1 VGRSLVASPRVRR
14 LVLGPLAALA
24 VVGVST
30 APAPAATTRTSLT
43 PAQIRAYNDS
53 GAYARGLARGYKR
66 ATKALR
72 KKLRRDP
79 ANPAVVLD
87 IDETSLSNYDCLDEV
102 DFALT
107 GLVTCVVMSRSTV
120 IKPARRFVAR
130 AQRRGV
136 RVFFITGAPSALAAS
151 RLGNL
156 RARGFGGSLTVIGKP
171 PTDTNDSVV
180 PYKSGARALLELAG
194 YNILVNIGDQQ
205 SDLAGGHARRSVKL
219 PNPIYVTT

>member
-1 VGRSLVASPRVRR
+1 MRR
-14 LVLGPLAALA
+14 LLLGPLAALA
-24 VVGVST
+24 VVGVSA
-30 APAPAATTRTSLT
+30 APATATTTRTSLT
-43 PAQIRAYNDS
+43 PAEIRAYHDS
-53 GAYARGLARGYKR
+53 GAYARDLARGYKR

-72 KKLRRDP
+72 KKLKRGP

-87 IDETSLSNYDCLDEV
+87 IDETSLWNYGCLDEV

-107 GLVTCVVMSRSTV
+107 GIATCVVTSRSTV

-136 RVFFITGAPSALAAS
+136 RVFFITGAPSALAGA

-156 RARGFGGSLTVIGKP
+156 QAQGFGGFLTVIGRP
-171 PTDTNDSVV
+171 LADTNDSVV
-180 PYKSGARALLELAG
+180 PYKAGTRAFLEAAG
-194 YNILVNIGDQQ
+194 FNILVNVGDQQ
-205 SDLAGGHARRSVKL
+205 SDLDGGHARVSVKL